1 MAKLL
6 LLDPFLTL
14 LPVPVLETYSQTR
27 SHHRGG
33 QGDDAPRYL
42 PSNRLNNN
50 RFGDNKIPGHCKVD
64 DLAGHRLGE
73 IITFREGLHR
83 VFFR

>member
-33 QGDDAPRYL
+33 QGDVDLEAKLIEWENFYNF
-42 PSNRLNNN
+42 NRPHGAFNGKTPYEAL
-50 RFGDNKIPGHCKVD
+50 RE
-64 DLAGHRLGE
+64 RL
-73 IITFREGLHR
+73 
-83 VFFR
+83 